1 MVEEEDEELPP
12 LQGTSLF
19 CLGPQN
25 KFRNA
30 LYITIE
36 NTWFKGI
43 ILTLIVISTGTL
55 ALESPLD
62 DPEGD
67 KVQILEKIDIFMTA
81 AFTIEA
87 AISIIAL
94 GFIFAGK
101 MSYLRNVGNILDFVI
116 VVGALLGLIA
126 GDAIDIGFIKALRIL
141 KILRPLRLIARE
153 PKLKIAMISL
163 FKSIPNIVNLQVIVL
178 FFVLLFA
185 ILQTTLFSG
194 AFYSCNTDHLD
205 LSMK

>member
-1 MVEEEDEELPP
+1 ME
-12 LQGTSLF
+12 SL
-19 CLGPQN
+19 
-25 KFRNA
+25 
-30 LYITIE
+30 
-36 NTWFKGI
+36 
-43 ILTLIVISTGTL
+43 
-55 ALESPLD
+55 LD

-67 KVQILEKIDIFMTA
+67 KVQILEKIDVFMTA
-81 AFTIEA
+81 AFTLEA

-94 GFIFAGK
+94 GFLFAGK

-163 FKSIPNIVNLQVIVL
+163 FKSIPNIVNL
-178 FFVLLFA
+178 
-185 ILQTTLFSG
+185 
-194 AFYSCNTDHLD
+194 
-205 LSMK
+205 